1 MPVMSEEQKQRYIAS
16 KEPFNGPD
24 RELLARL
31 DERMDFVL
39 RQMPHL
45 VAKPEFDALKIE
57 IEGLIKVIKEDM
69 KTKVSN
75 SEFSPVRAIAYGII
89 GTIGTG
95 VILSLLYMVLIH
107 PQ

>member
-1 MPVMSEEQKQRYIAS
+1 MSEEQKERYVAS

-39 RQMPHL
+39 KQMPAMIH
-45 VAKPEFDALKIE
+45 KPEFDALRAE

-69 KTKVSN
+69 KTKVSK
-75 SEFSPVRAIAYGII
+75 SDFAPVRGVVYSIVGSI
-89 GTIGTG
+89 GLG
-95 VILSLLYMVLIH
+95 VIFSWLWVVLIH
-107 PQ
+107 PSP